1 MGRPWGSPRGGAG
14 LRNRDSAERAYR
26 IKALVWSIPGAFIG
40 LLAGVLVA
48 SRTGVNSTLAVL
60 LGAAIGASATY
71 GSVRVLTRAAVSA
84 MQAVHA
90 PSGASTP
97 IKRDYSLA
105 QSLVARGRYGDA
117 VAAYQSHAVE
127 FPDDPVPPLQL
138 ARLLG
143 GHLRCHEEAAAWLRH
158 ARAHC
163 TLTTGQELMVAQ
175 ELVRIYVDELQAP
188 RRAMPE
194 LSRIV
199 AGFPETPAAATARRE
214 LEAMRELLVQEHDG
228 LVDFTAAYLE
238 RARDEPGGPS
248 DH

>member
-1 MGRPWGSPRGGAG
+1 LSQGGTD
-14 LRNRDSAERAYR
+14 LRDRDSADRVYQL
-26 IKALVWSIPGAFIG
+26 KALLWSLPGAFIG
-40 LLAGVLVA
+40 LLVGVLVA
-48 SRTGVNSTLAVL
+48 SRTGVNSALAALV
-60 LGAAIGASATY
+60 GAAVGAGATF
-71 GSVRVLTRAAVSA
+71 GTIRLLMRAAGSA
-84 MQAVHA
+84 VQTVYT

-105 QSLVARGRYGDA
+105 QSLAARGRYGDA

-143 GHLRCHEEAAAWLRH
+143 GRLQRHEEAAGWLRH
-158 ARAHC
+158 ARTHC
-163 TLTTGQELMVAQ
+163 TLTAGQELMVAQ

-199 AGFPETPAAATARRE
+199 AGFPDLPAAETARRE
-214 LEAMRELLVQEHDG
+214 LEAMRELLAREHDG
-228 LVDFTAAYLE
+228 LVDFTAAYLK
-238 RARDEPGGPS
+238 RAREDPGGPS
-248 DH
+248 DR

>member
-1 MGRPWGSPRGGAG
+1 MRAG
-14 LRNRDSAERAYR
+14 TNPIVA
-26 IKALVWSIPGAFIG
+26 ALI
-40 LLAGVLVA
+40 
-48 SRTGVNSTLAVL
+48 
-60 LGAAIGASATY
+60 GAAIGAVATY
-71 GSVRVLTRAAVSA
+71 GSIRVLMRAAGSA
-84 MQAVHA
+84 MQTVYA

-105 QSLVARGRYGDA
+105 QSLVARGRYGAA

-143 GHLRCHEEAAAWLRH
+143 GRLQRHEEAAGWLRH
-158 ARAHC
+158 ARTHC
-163 TLTTGQELMVAQ
+163 TLTAGQELMVAQ

-199 AGFPETPAAATARRE
+199 AGFPDLPAAETARRE
-214 LEAMRELLVQEHDG
+214 LEAMRELLVQEHEG
-228 LVDFTAAYLE
+228 LLDFTTAYLE
-238 RARDEPGGPS
+238 RTRKESGGSSGP
-248 DH
+248 